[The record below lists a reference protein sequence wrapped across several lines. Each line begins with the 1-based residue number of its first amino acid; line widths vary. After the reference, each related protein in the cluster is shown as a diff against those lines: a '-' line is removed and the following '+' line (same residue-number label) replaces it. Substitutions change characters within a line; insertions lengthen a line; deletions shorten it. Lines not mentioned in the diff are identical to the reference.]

1 VSAKTNNSGPAP
13 KKSAPQSSPVGR
25 KRKTDLATT
34 DVFARHATSRRDDP
48 APERRASGRK
58 GDDAAPERRA
68 SVDSA
73 PIGLRK
79 ASIPES
85 GRNGGRGGDFA
96 ELPRAPAGTRET
108 EAVKKRDDVDASRA
122 HRSAQKSSHDSAPRR
137 DASADARTSASRS
150 NDRLQPRIPTSRKS
164 DTFAIPAALAE
175 ALSASTQ
182 KKLDAAPRGSEPRIP
197 TSRKSDTFAV
207 PRMPAE
213 ARTQPTRQGTDARR
227 KAHQSGPVAMSLP
240 TRWRRAFRRA
250 GKVSIGAAGAA
261 LACVVVAVGGVDGAS
276 LLGATVPLPQAMVS
290 TAIAALVAIAVI
302 RRAQFAEPSARAQRV
317 SMWLAAAQDLAD
329 LELALA
335 LVAGLH
341 VVIAVTGGL
350 TSPGYPALYGLVAFA
365 MTVLARPGA
374 LATIGAALFLEAAL
388 VVRTGITDVT
398 VFEGGLHALF
408 IGGAAAAHALLLRGL
423 TSRYRQRRA
432 RRLDDELSALRDT
445 ARDYRLIAAALGP
458 ASRAPRQRDEE
469 ERLLAIGGVGMI
481 GDSMSW
487 VLATLKRSLAART
500 VALLW
505 LEDSDGERVK
515 LTEVASDADD
525 ITESPKLPNAGV
537 LGAVIRDRQPLLV
550 GATKPGQLPYYDSGR
565 AGVALVA
572 VPILEGTHLRGILA
586 ADRDAAFTEA
596 DRDLLANACAQVLR
610 VVQGE
615 QVFRAVERSKYEH
628 ERFYQATAMLGRA
641 LTPEQVMETAFDACA
656 AIVDYD
662 AAAIAL
668 YDKDH
673 GKHRICAVRIGE
685 GGEGVIDPNVLGV
698 EFKDNAGLASMVIKN
713 RHYLPSGGEPRE
725 VTAPIYTRKV
735 KIDDAKSLIV
745 MPLLSADEAIGTFT
759 LVSRTEKK
767 FGKDVREMLSVI
779 ANQVA
784 ISLQNGFL
792 YKKMETMA
800 TTDGLTGLTNHRTF
814 QSRFEDLIQRAQ
826 RHGHKVALLLCDV
839 DHFKKVNDN
848 YGHPVGDE
856 VLRRVA
862 KVLQEV
868 PRKID
873 IPARYGGEEFAVILD
888 NVDVEQAKAVANR
901 IRIEIQ
907 NVVVDTEKGPLSVTE
922 SVGVCVYPEDGPD
935 RATLIERAD
944 LALYHAKHNGRNQVV
959 TWAEALAA
967 KNRAAA
973 G

>member
-1 VSAKTNNSGPAP
+1 MSGNNSGPVP
-13 KKSAPQSSPVGR
+13 KKSVSRESSPVGGK
-25 KRKTDLATT
+25 KRGKAEGATT
-34 DVFARHATSRRDDP
+34 DVFARHATSRRDDGTSGRV
-48 APERRASGRK
+48 ERRASARK
-58 GDDAAPERRA
+58 AAEQAAPDHRA
-68 SVDSA
+68 NVDSA

-79 ASIPES
+79 ATIPES
-85 GRNGGRGGDFA
+85 GGSRRGGDFG
-96 ELPRAPAGTRET
+96 ELPRPPAGTREN
-108 EAVKKRDDVDASRA
+108 EAVKKD
-122 HRSAQKSSHDSAPRR
+122 HEG
-137 DASADARTSASRS
+137 ARTKAPASGPARPA
-150 NDRLQPRIPTSRKS
+150 DKQLARADKLQPRIPTSRKS
-164 DTFAIPAALAE
+164 DTFAVPAALAE
-175 ALSASTQ
+175 ALAPS
-182 KKLDAAPRGSEPRIP
+182 KKLDAPRGAEPRIP
-197 TSRKSDTFAV
+197 TSRKSDTFAI
-207 PRMPAE
+207 PKLPAD
-213 ARTQPTRQGTDARR
+213 ARSAPVRHGTDARR
-227 KAHQSGPVAMSLP
+227 KAHQSGPVAVPLP
-240 TRWRRAFRRA
+240 TRWRRAMRRA
-250 GKVSIGAAGAA
+250 GKVSIGAVGAA
-261 LACVVVAVGGVDGAS
+261 LACVGVAAGGVDGAS
-276 LLGATVPLPQAMVS
+276 LMAATMPLPQAMVA

-302 RRAQFAEPSARAQRV
+302 RRVQFSEPSARAQRV

-335 LVAGLH
+335 LVAGVH

-350 TSPGYPALYGLVAFA
+350 ASPAYPALYGLVAFA

-374 LATIGAALFLEAAL
+374 LATLGAALFLEAAL
-388 VVRTGITDVT
+388 VVRSGVSEVT
-398 VFEGGLHALF
+398 LFEGGLHALF

-458 ASRAPRQRDEE
+458 GSRAPRSRDEE

-481 GDSMSW
+481 GDAMSW

-525 ITESPKLPNAGV
+525 IVESPKLPNAGV

-572 VPILEGTHLRGILA
+572 VPILENGHLRGILA
-586 ADRDAAFTEA
+586 ADRDAAFSEA
-596 DRDLLANACAQVLR
+596 DRDLLVDATAQVLR

-615 QVFRAVERSKYEH
+615 QVFRAVERAKYEH
-628 ERFYQATAMLGRA
+628 ERFYQATAMLGSA
-641 LTPEQVMETAFDACA
+641 LTPEQVMETAFDACG
-656 AIVDYD
+656 AIVEYD
-662 AAAIAL
+662 AACIAL
-668 YDKDH
+668 YDKDRAM
-673 GKHRICAVRIGE
+673 HRICAVRIGDN
-685 GGEGVIDPNVLGV
+685 GQGIIDPDVSGF

-713 RHYLPSGGEPRE
+713 RHYLPAGGEPRE
-725 VTAPIYTRKV
+725 VTAPIYTRRV

-814 QSRFEDLIQRAQ
+814 QSRFEDLLQRAQ

-839 DHFKKVNDN
+839 DHFKKVNDG
-848 YGHPVGDE
+848 YGHPIGDE

-873 IPARYGGEEFAVILD
+873 IPARYGGEEFAVLLD
-888 NVDVEQAKAVANR
+888 GVDTAQAKAVAER
-901 IRIEIQ
+901 IRIEISK
-907 NVVVDTEKGPLSVTE
+907 VVVDTEKGPLSVTE
-922 SVGVCVYPEDGPD
+922 SIGGATFPDDGAD
-935 RATLIERAD
+935 RAILIERAD
-944 LALYHAKHNGRNQVV
+944 LALYHAKHTGRNRVV
-959 TWAEALAA
+959 TWGEAQAA
-967 KNRAAA
+967 KSKMT
-973 G
+973 